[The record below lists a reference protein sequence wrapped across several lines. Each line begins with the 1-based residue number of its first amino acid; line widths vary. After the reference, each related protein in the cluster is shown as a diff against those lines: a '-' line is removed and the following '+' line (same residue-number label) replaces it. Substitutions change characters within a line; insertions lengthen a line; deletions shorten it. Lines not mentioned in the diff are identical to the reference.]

1 MTVYCNIKE
10 CVNNEELPDP
20 HQRSYGRSY
29 TPIGDSGQYT
39 GKCSLPVFN
48 VKATT
53 VHTFQTKHIIPECAN
68 YSESTDSN
76 IEKSEFSSCNEKRC
90 LHFHE
95 EKGCVATPD
104 LYVDWITVVNLGD
117 KTRYPKC
124 NSFSNRGISGHI
136 DWSKSGIR

>member
-10 CVNNEELPDP
+10 CVNNEELSDP
-20 HQRSYGRSY
+20 HQRNYGINY
-29 TPIGDSGQYT
+29 TPIGNSGQYT

-48 VKATT
+48 MRATT

-76 IEKSEFSSCNEKRC
+76 IEKPEFSSGNEKRC

-124 NSFSNRGISGHI
+124 DSFSNRGIKGHI